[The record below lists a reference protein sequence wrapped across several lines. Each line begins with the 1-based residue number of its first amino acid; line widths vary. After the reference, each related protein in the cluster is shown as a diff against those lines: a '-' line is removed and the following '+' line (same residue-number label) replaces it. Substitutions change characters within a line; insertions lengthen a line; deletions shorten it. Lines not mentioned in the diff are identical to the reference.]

1 MNIVEI
7 VYTAI
12 IIISTRQHYNV
23 QSSDSERV
31 IINCYLSFYRDGR
44 IRVNDEIINVNGK
57 LLRGITDMYEVEKI
71 LNHSFSIANKYYVD
85 IVLSRS
91 EHMDSLVTL
100 DRNYNVESKQ
110 NAVSVIN
117 RVLASKMNSQSSK
130 SLTPSMSTVYTVVT
144 FYKGTGYK
152 SLGFSIVGGS
162 DSPKGEMGIFV
173 KTIFTS
179 GQAAE
184 DGSLTEGMFEMGD
197 FNCLT

>member
-1 MNIVEI
+1 MFLFVL
-7 VYTAI
+7 
-12 IIISTRQHYNV
+12 
-23 QSSDSERV
+23 
-31 IINCYLSFYRDGR
+31 LSRDGR

-57 LLRGITDMYEVEKI
+57 LLRGITDMFEVEKI

-91 EHMDSLVTL
+91 EQPDSTVMAF
-100 DRNYNVESKQ
+100 DHSHSAAESSKQ
-110 NAVSVIN
+110 NAISVIN
-117 RVLASKMNSQSSK
+117 RVLANKMNNHSSK
-130 SLTPSMSTVYTVVT
+130 SPTPSMSTVYMSVT
-144 FYKGTGYK
+144 FYKGTGHK

-184 DGSLTEGMFEMGD
+184 NGSLMEGM
-197 FNCLT
+197 CVILL